1 MSNYANENTLYTFG
15 DHLKNIKSNLH
26 NRFGIVSHWFYENY
40 MVLNAV
46 KCHFICL
53 GNNTENENFLFNN
66 NLMENSNEQKV
77 LGLIIDNKLT
87 FKSQIN
93 ELYRKDSQKIEA
105 LCRLPSYRSS
115 SQKKVIFS

>member
-1 MSNYANENTLYTFG
+1 M
-15 DHLKNIKSNLH
+15 
-26 NRFGIVSHWFYENY
+26 VS
-40 MVLNAV
+40 NAV